1 MCLNA
6 GKQPLSYWDGHNGG
20 GEEGHQNG
28 SREAEPHEREA
39 VRGADAQISEQGCFS
54 WLLLCSGKCDLLK
67 QTSPYKRIQ
76 EIVLLLFFF
85 CCNEGALATSQK
97 DKEAAWGRDLPWGT
111 KSQELP
117 GS

>member
-6 GKQPLSYWDGHNGG
+6 GKQPLSYRDDHNGG

-39 VRGADAQISEQGCFS
+39 GRGADAQISKQGCF
-54 WLLLCSGKCDLLK
+54 CSGECDLLK

-76 EIVLLLFFF
+76 EIVLLLFCC
-85 CCNEGALATSQK
+85 CCNGEALATSQK
-97 DKEAAWGRDLPWGT
+97 DKEAAWGRDLLWGT
-111 KSQELP
+111 RSQELP